1 MRGGRQQSSLLP
13 WPSLPVSWTK
23 QGWDSKQTRE
33 QWPISHV
40 QSQRSVSGW
49 GLIVSACY
57 RLSPRQ
63 LVSACW
69 HDVEEWRWPPH
80 LPTAIVTSCLKK
92 EECFQ
97 DKSKLLIVFPPAFYF
112 CSCRKVKSAGVIIFM
127 RHLPI
132 FNIVYSP
139 QAKPSHLYAC
149 NTSLALAGLPELA
162 MFYFAGLE
170 AHWIVFW
177 KQAHVPRVSNV
188 LSILVGNWKELGTQ
202 AMCFC
207 WPICYVTYVRT
218 CWSAS
223 LDRIKF

>member
-1 MRGGRQQSSLLP
+1 MLRFSPPQNQWVRGGRQQSSLLS

-23 QGWDSKQTRE
+23 QGWDNKQTRE

-49 GLIVSACY
+49 RLIVSACY

-80 LPTAIVTSCLKK
+80 LPTATVTSCLKK

-97 DKSKLLIVFPPAFYF
+97 DKSKLLIVFLPAFYF
-112 CSCRKVKSAGVIIFM
+112 CSCGKVKSAGAIIFM

-149 NTSLALAGLPELA
+149 SISLTLARLSES
-162 MFYFAGLE
+162 AG
-170 AHWIVFW
+170 
-177 KQAHVPRVSNV
+177 V
-188 LSILVGNWKELGTQ
+188 LLL
-202 AMCFC
+202 C
-207 WPICYVTYVRT
+207 WPGST
-218 CWSAS
+218 
-223 LDRIKF
+223 LDCVLKAGSCSKGLKCFINLSWKLKGTEDAGSVFLLTHVLCHVC